1 MARRDRKN
9 IEMGEKGKGD
19 GDKKMRGRMKKQNRG
34 EKVRREQ
41 HTSDPKRSFSECNCR
56 MPTDA

>member
-1 MARRDRKN
+1 
-9 IEMGEKGKGD
+9 MGEKGKGD